1 MNHNPL
7 PPLYNPYDR
16 NTMVD
21 SNSRTKPAACV
32 VPTHSG
38 EWSSL
43 LSYSGT
49 ASLAG
54 RLSQL
59 HSGDLKSLNRCSSS
73 LKYSGSASC
82 LSLKPRSCSTST
94 EKTDKEDFWSDADCS
109 GLGEDYGFFD
119 VFDDGDKTPGY
130 DDNLSSAS
138 LKKVDSLCQ
147 LAPESSSSK
156 KMKPSS
162 LRQALVLHAVEN
174 NHAVMAC
181 RVFSQAD
188 GTVAS
193 SITVTAALTSFRI
206 VQSPDTLADI
216 VQFAVTFTIGHP
228 GGYSTDSVCSTLA
241 PHSSQRVWK
250 TMGDFRTFCTQNAVH
265 LPTTNVLWRTV
276 EASQPRWWS
285 LAGKSKEDHRNDMY
299 MLAELVEH
307 MLFEV
312 PSWALWDAFVSSPK

>member
-1 MNHNPL
+1 MADN
-7 PPLYNPYDR
+7 Y
-16 NTMVD
+16 
-21 SNSRTKPAACV
+21 SRTRPTCV
-32 VPTHSG
+32 VPAHSG

-59 HSGDLKSLNRCSSS
+59 HSGDLKSFHRCSS

-94 EKTDKEDFWSDADCS
+94 EKTDKEDFWSDADGS

-119 VFDDGDKTPGY
+119 AFDDTPGY
-130 DDNLSSAS
+130 DDNPSSSS

-147 LAPESSSSK
+147 LACESSSSK

-174 NHAVMAC
+174 DHAVMAC
-181 RVFSQAD
+181 RVFSPAD
-188 GTVAS
+188 GIIAS
-193 SITVTAALTSFRI
+193 SMTVTAALTSFRI

-228 GGYSTDSVCSTLA
+228 GGYSTDSVCSTPLA
-241 PHSSQRVWK
+241 PHTSQKVWK
-250 TMGDFRTFCTQNAVH
+250 TMDDFRAFCTQNTSL
-265 LPTTNVLWRTV
+265 LPATNVVWRTI

-285 LAGKSKEDHRNDMY
+285 LARKSKDDHRNDMY

-312 PSWALWDAFVSSPK
+312 PSWALWDAFVSSPI

>member
-1 MNHNPL
+1 MNHNPV
-7 PPLYNPYDR
+7 PPLCNQNDR
-16 NTMVD
+16 NSMVD
-21 SNSRTKPAACV
+21 NYSRTR
-32 VPTHSG
+32 PTCSG
-38 EWSSL
+38 EWSSV

-54 RLSQL
+54 RLSRL
-59 HSGDLKSLNRCSSS
+59 HSGDLKSFNRCSS

-94 EKTDKEDFWSDADCS
+94 EKTDKEDFWSDADGS

-119 VFDDGDKTPGY
+119 AFDDGDNAPGC

-138 LKKVDSLCQ
+138 LKKVDSLCH
-147 LAPESSSSK
+147 LASESSSSK

-174 NHAVMAC
+174 DHAVMAC
-181 RVFSQAD
+181 RVFSPAD

-193 SITVTAALTSFRI
+193 SMTVTAALTSFRI

-228 GGYSTDSVCSTLA
+228 GYSTDSVCSTTLA
-241 PHSSQRVWK
+241 PHTSQRVWK
-250 TMGDFRTFCTQNAVH
+250 TMGDFQTFCTQNRSL
-265 LPTTNVLWRTV
+265 LPATNVMWRTI

-285 LAGKSKEDHRNDMY
+285 LARKSKDDHRNDMY

-312 PSWALWDAFVSSPK
+312 PSWALWDAFASSPI